1 VSEVHELKD
10 PEAMFCDGCK
20 REVRDYVEVH
30 VFARCGSHGAIAG
43 ACIRCA
49 PLMLRDTAD
58 HVQNCVGLAKGLLG
72 EPS

>member
-1 VSEVHELKD
+1 VSEVHDLK
-10 PEAMFCDGCK
+10 EVEFMLCDGCK

-30 VFARCGSHGAIAG
+30 VFARCGSNGPIAG

-58 HVQNCVGLAKGLLG
+58 HIQRCTDLAKGLLG